1 MYDVVVVGAR
11 CAGASL
17 ATLLARRG
25 HRVALVDRAVFPSDT
40 ISSHF
45 LWPQG
50 AARLASWGLLD
61 RLQSRG
67 CDPIPVLT
75 FDFGSVV
82 LTGRVPSVQGVSAA
96 YCPRRTVLDS
106 LLVEA
111 AAEAGVELFDRTS
124 VRSVRW
130 SEGHACGVDIKPAS
144 GAAGHLDARLVVGAD
159 GRHSLIAAEVAAY
172 TYSNEPPRTFV
183 YYSYWSG
190 VPTPS
195 PTYHMRPGLLIL
207 RWPTND
213 GLTCVYVG
221 GRHSEF
227 AEFRR
232 DVEGNFMRSLDVIP
246 GLRNEIAAGR
256 REERFRG
263 AADLP
268 NFYRTPFGD
277 GWALAG
283 DAGHH
288 KDPTTGFGMS
298 DAFVSA
304 ELLATAADAA
314 LVGERPWEEALYDY
328 QRRRDE
334 ATANGSRLT
343 LRAAA
348 LEPLSARLER
358 FYEVASTR
366 PQTVTRIIG
375 ALGGV
380 LPLDEVFSVP
390 RIEAIVGT

>member
-11 CAGASL
+11 CAGASV

-25 HRVALVDRAVFPSDT
+25 HRVALVDRAAFPSDT

-61 RLQSRG
+61 RLKSRG
-67 CDPIPVLT
+67 CDPIPSLT

-82 LTGRVPSVQGVSAA
+82 LTGRVPEVLGVSDCF
-96 YCPRRTVLDS
+96 CPRRTVLDT
-106 LLVEA
+106 LLVDA
-111 AAEAGVELFDRTS
+111 AVEAGVELIDRTS

-159 GRHSLIAAEVAAY
+159 GRHSSIAAQVGAQAY
-172 TYSNEPPRTFV
+172 THEPPLTFV

-190 VPTPS
+190 VPTQS
-195 PTYHMRPGLLIL
+195 PMYHMRPGRLIL

-232 DVEGNFMRSLDVIP
+232 DVEGNFMRSL
-246 GLRNEIAAGR
+246 
-256 REERFRG
+256 ERH
-263 AADLP
+263 P
-268 NFYRTPFGD
+268 
-277 GWALAG
+277 WA
-283 DAGHH
+283 
-288 KDPTTGFGMS
+288 
-298 DAFVSA
+298 
-304 ELLATAADAA
+304 
-314 LVGERPWEEALYDY
+314 
-328 QRRRDE
+328 
-334 ATANGSRLT
+334 SR
-343 LRAAA
+343 
-348 LEPLSARLER
+348 
-358 FYEVASTR
+358 
-366 PQTVTRIIG
+366 
-375 ALGGV
+375 
-380 LPLDEVFSVP
+380 
-390 RIEAIVGT
+390 

>member
-1 MYDVVVVGAR
+1 M
-11 CAGASL
+11 
-17 ATLLARRG
+17 LLARRG
-25 HRVALVDRAVFPSDT
+25 HRVALVDRAEFPSDT

-50 AARLASWGLLD
+50 AARLASWSLLD
-61 RLQSRG
+61 RLKSRG
-67 CDPIPVLT
+67 CDPIPALT

-82 LTGRVPSVQGVSAA
+82 LTGRVPSVLGVSEAF
-96 YCPRRTVLDS
+96 CPRRTVLDS
-106 LLVEA
+106 LLVDA
-111 AAEAGVELFDRTS
+111 AVEAGVELLDRTS

-130 SEGHACGVDIKPAS
+130 SEGYACGVDIKPAA

-159 GRHSLIAAEVAAY
+159 GRHSLIAAEVGSKTY
-172 TYSNEPPRTFV
+172 TDESPLTFV

-195 PTYHMRPGLLIL
+195 PTYHMRPGRLIL

-213 GLTCVYVG
+213 GLTCIYVG

-232 DVEGNFMRSLDVIP
+232 DVEGNFMRSLDEIP
-246 GLRNEIAAGR
+246 GLRDEVGAGR
-256 REERFRG
+256 REEHFRG
-263 AADLP
+263 AADLR
-268 NFYRTPFGD
+268 NYYRTSYGN

-298 DAFVSA
+298 DAFTSA
-304 ELLATAADAA
+304 ELLARAAHEA
-314 LVGERPWEEALYDY
+314 LVGERPWTQALSDY
-328 QRRRDE
+328 QRGRDE
-334 ATANGSRLT
+334 ATANGFRLT
-343 LRAAA
+343 LTAAA
-348 LEPLSARLER
+348 LGPLSARLQR

-366 PQTVTRIIG
+366 PETVARIIG

-380 LPLDEVFSVP
+380 VPLDDVFSTQ
-390 RIEAIVGT
+390 RIRTAVEA